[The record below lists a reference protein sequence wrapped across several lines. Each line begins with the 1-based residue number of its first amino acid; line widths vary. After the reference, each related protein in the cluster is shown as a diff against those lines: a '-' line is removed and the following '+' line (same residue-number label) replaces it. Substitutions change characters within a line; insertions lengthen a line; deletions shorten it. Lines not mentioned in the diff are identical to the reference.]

1 MSKKPQIERRRLK
14 RTVKSIPA
22 RFQCEGRTQ
31 RGHITNITKEG
42 LFLRTSSLPPPGAS
56 IRVIFETQ
64 DGSKIEVAG
73 SVRWTTGQLPAS
85 CETGPGF
92 GMRIENVTQEFL
104 EFFEQM
110 LLR

>member
-22 RFQCEGRTQ
+22 RFQVEGRTQ
-31 RGHITNITKEG
+31 RGYIKNITKEG
-42 LFLRTSSLPPPGAS
+42 LFLRTNSLPTPGAS
-56 IRVIFETQ
+56 VRVIFQ
-64 DGSKIEVAG
+64 ARDGPKIEVAG
-73 SVRWTTGQLPAS
+73 TVRWTTAQLPPSSDSA
-85 CETGPGF
+85 PGF
-92 GMRIENVTQEFL
+92 GMKIENVPEEFL

>member
-31 RGHITNITKEG
+31 RGYIKNITKEG
-42 LFLRTSSLPPPGAS
+42 LFLHTDSLPPPGAS
-56 IRVIFETQ
+56 IRVIFETR
-64 DGSKIEVAG
+64 DGPKVEVAG
-73 SVRWTTGQLPAS
+73 TVRWTTAQLPPS
-85 CETGPGF
+85 SDTSPGF
-92 GMRIENVTQEFL
+92 GMKIDDVPKEFR